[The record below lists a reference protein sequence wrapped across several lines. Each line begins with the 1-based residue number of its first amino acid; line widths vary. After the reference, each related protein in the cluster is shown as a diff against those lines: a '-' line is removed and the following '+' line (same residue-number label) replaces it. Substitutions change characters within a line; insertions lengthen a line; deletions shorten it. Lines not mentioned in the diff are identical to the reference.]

1 MHDVDLDGCLDLV
14 VTAPWDSVRPESPL
28 VYRNNGSGQFS
39 PLPPKHFVSGDEIFG
54 YRAMPIDAN
63 GDGAIDFVASEPGPG
78 ADGAWET
85 DDDSAQ
91 LVTLLNTIGVGPSR
105 CAE

>member
-1 MHDVDLDGCLDLV
+1 MHDVDLDGCLDLM
-14 VTAPWDSVRPESPL
+14 VTAAWDAVRPGSSR

-39 PLPPKHFVSGDEIFG
+39 ALPPEHFVSGDESFG

-63 GDGAIDFVASEPGPG
+63 GDGAIDFLAAEPGPG
-78 ADGAWET
+78 ADGIWET

-91 LVTLLNTIGVGPSR
+91 LVALLNTTTAGPVR